1 MLEIGTNTYCTIADA
16 DSFVAQIYPIGDNQA
31 YWSALSDEQKEQLLI
46 NSAKEMETI
55 PVAGVKLFY
64 NQPLQF
70 PRKSNFYRYNEIPS
84 EVKEAQVANAVD
96 MLLVGIGTKQPDG
109 KILTSLLAE
118 NKLKRWTSG
127 GFKMG
132 GFTR

>member
-1 MLEIGTNTYCTIADA
+1 MLEIGTNTYCTLEDA
-16 DSFVAQIYPIGDNQA
+16 DSIVAQIYPFGDNQA
-31 YWSALSDEQKEQLLI
+31 YWGALSDDKKEQLLI
-46 NSAKEMETI
+46 NSAKEMENL

-70 PRKSNFYRYNEIPS
+70 PRKANFYRYNEIPS

-96 MLLVGIGTKQPDG
+96 MMLVGIGTKQPDG

-118 NKLKRWTSG
+118 NKLKRWTCG